1 MQINHVLSNGRYRER
16 PIGVL
21 ARSVHMFKGGAGKS
35 RTNTLMQEY
44 SALVGDAVLRQRTRV
59 AERQARLEAELA
71 NRVKSEF
78 ISNMSHELRTPL
90 NTVLGFSKLLR
101 EHANRKL
108 SDEEIVQYAA
118 LINDSADHLLAV
130 INDILDISKIQ
141 SGTYALDA
149 FEVDVGDVLRD
160 CIAAAKA
167 QAAEAGVELTLRVAF
182 SLPLVRGD
190 DTKLG
195 QIFTNLISNAVKFTP
210 KGGSVSV
217 ELVEQDNGG
226 VMILVRDTGR
236 GMTEDEIKVALEP
249 FGQVDSA
256 RSRWHEGAGL
266 GLTIA
271 KSLVE
276 LHGGELMITSVKG
289 KGTDVTVKLPPAH
302 QMSPLKAR
310 DAVFGNGASARL
322 D

>member
-1 MQINHVLSNGRYRER
+1 
-16 PIGVL
+16 
-21 ARSVHMFKGGAGKS
+21 MFKGGLGKS
-35 RTNTLMQEY
+35 GANTLMQEY
-44 SALVGDAVLRQRTRV
+44 AALVGDAVLRQRTRL
-59 AERQARLEAELA
+59 AERQARVEADLA

-101 EHANRKL
+101 EHANRRL
-108 SDEEIVQYAA
+108 PDDEIVQYAT
-118 LINDSADHLLAV
+118 LINDSAEHLLAV

-149 FEVDVGDVLRD
+149 FEVDIGAVLQD
-160 CIAAAKA
+160 CIAAAEP
-167 QAAEAGVELTLRVAF
+167 QATEAGVTLSHRIAF

-195 QIFTNLISNAVKFTP
+195 QIFTNLITNAVKFTP
-210 KGGSVSV
+210 SGGTVTV
-217 ELVEQDNGG
+217 EVMEQDNGG
-226 VMILVRDTGR
+226 IMISVRDTGI
-236 GMTEDEIKVALEP
+236 GMSEDEIRVALEP
-249 FGQVDSA
+249 FGQVDRA
-256 RSRWHEGAGL
+256 RTRWREGAGL

-276 LHGGELMITSVKG
+276 LHGGELMIASVKG

-302 QMSPLKAR
+302 QVSPREAR
-310 DAVFGNGASARL
+310 DAVFGNGAVI
-322 D
+322 

>member
-1 MQINHVLSNGRYRER
+1 ML
-16 PIGVL
+16 
-21 ARSVHMFKGGAGKS
+21 KGDFGKGKA
-35 RTNTLMQEY
+35 NTLMQEY
-44 SALVGDAVLRQRTRV
+44 AALVGDAVLRQRTRV

-78 ISNMSHELRTPL
+78 IANMSHELRTPL

-101 EHANRKL
+101 EHATRPL
-108 SDEEIVQYAA
+108 SNDEIVQYAS
-118 LINDSADHLLAV
+118 LINDSAEHLLAV

-149 FEVDVGDVLRD
+149 FEVDIAVVLRD
-160 CIAAAKA
+160 CLAAARTL
-167 QAAEAGVELTLRVAF
+167 AAEAGVELAPRIAF

-195 QIFTNLISNAVKFTP
+195 QIFTNLITNAIKFTP
-210 KGGSVSV
+210 SGGTVTV
-217 ELVEQDNGG
+217 EVLEQGNGG
-226 VMILVRDTGR
+226 VMVSVRDNGI
-236 GMTEDEIKVALEP
+236 GMTPDEVSVALEP
-249 FGQVDSA
+249 FGQVDRA
-256 RSRWHEGAGL
+256 RTRWREGAGL

-276 LHGGELMITSVKG
+276 LHGGELLITSVKD

-302 QMSPLKAR
+302 QISPIEAR
-310 DAVFGNGASARL
+310 DAVFGNGAVL
-322 D
+322 